1 MTLNSANLKKA
12 ADCLSWWRLVE
23 KTIIWFNQGVGYC
36 SISNK
41 TPLFDEGIQDPSEQA
56 EKLIDIIS
64 TIIVK
69 NDKDFLTPIVI
80 VER

>member
-1 MTLNSANLKKA
+1 
-12 ADCLSWWRLVE
+12 
-23 KTIIWFNQGVGYC
+23 
-36 SISNK
+36 
-41 TPLFDEGIQDPSEQA
+41 LFDEGIQDPSEQA

-64 TIIVK
+64 TIFVK

>member
-1 MTLNSANLKKA
+1 
-12 ADCLSWWRLVE
+12 
-23 KTIIWFNQGVGYC
+23 
-36 SISNK
+36 
-41 TPLFDEGIQDPSEQA
+41 LFDEGIQDPSEQA

>member
-1 MTLNSANLKKA
+1 MTLNLANLKKA
-12 ADCLSWWRLVE
+12 VDCLSWWRLVE
-23 KTIIWFNQGVGYC
+23 KTIIWFDQGVGYW

-41 TPLFDEGIQDPSEQA
+41 TPLFDDGIQDPSEQA

-69 NDKDFLTPIVI
+69 NDKDLPTPIVI